1 MALNIDYILLIIF
14 GLILIIVMYLNRHR
28 LKIEKFL
35 FPLFYIVMYRTKV
48 GLNAM
53 DKYAKR
59 YPRSLEFFGSLSII
73 VGFVGMVFVFYEILL
88 SSYVILLN
96 PTTANEGAKL
106 LLPGVQIP
114 GLPRLSFFHWII
126 TIFVLAVVHE
136 FSHGVV
142 ARLYNVKIKS
152 SGFAVLGILLPL
164 FPAAFVEPDEKQLS
178 KKSRKAQLSVAA
190 AGPFSN
196 LLLAGFIFIILQF
209 LLNPFTASLVESN
222 GIVITNLDNEY
233 PSFNVGISVGEKI
246 EEINGVIVSDVDGF
260 INEVEKINPGEEV
273 VIKTNN
279 SFYNLVAAQHPKEND
294 RGYLGV
300 SVAPENVGYKEAAV
314 EKFGLTLK
322 KVFFWFDL
330 LIYWLFFIN
339 LVVGLINLFPIMI
352 TDGARMAY
360 IGLSFFIEDELK
372 LKKVWGLLNIFCIF
386 LLLVNFLPSV
396 IKYFLPILSV

>member
-136 FSHGVV
+136 LSH
-142 ARLYNVKIKS
+142 L
-152 SGFAVLGILLPL
+152 
-164 FPAAFVEPDEKQLS
+164 
-178 KKSRKAQLSVAA
+178 
-190 AGPFSN
+190 
-196 LLLAGFIFIILQF
+196 
-209 LLNPFTASLVESN
+209 
-222 GIVITNLDNEY
+222 
-233 PSFNVGISVGEKI
+233 
-246 EEINGVIVSDVDGF
+246 
-260 INEVEKINPGEEV
+260 
-273 VIKTNN
+273 
-279 SFYNLVAAQHPKEND
+279 
-294 RGYLGV
+294 
-300 SVAPENVGYKEAAV
+300 
-314 EKFGLTLK
+314 
-322 KVFFWFDL
+322 DL
-330 LIYWLFFIN
+330 LFLEYCFH
-339 LVVGLINLFPIMI
+339 
-352 TDGARMAY
+352 Y
-360 IGLSFFIEDELK
+360 
-372 LKKVWGLLNIFCIF
+372 F
-386 LLLVNFLPSV
+386 LLL
-396 IKYFLPILSV
+396 LSSLMKNNYQRNQGKHN